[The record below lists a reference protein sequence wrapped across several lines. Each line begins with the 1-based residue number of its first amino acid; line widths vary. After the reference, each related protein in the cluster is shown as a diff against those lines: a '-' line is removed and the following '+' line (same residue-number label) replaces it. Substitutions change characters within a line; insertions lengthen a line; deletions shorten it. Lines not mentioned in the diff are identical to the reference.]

1 MVSDLEAE
9 EVGDLE
15 DEELEALELEAV
27 HHQQKN

>member
-15 DEELEALELEAV
+15 DEELKALELEAV